1 MKIVRFLNSPV
12 YCTSLKL
19 YGGSFFVWPKYKK
32 SETLDYIYNYNY
44 AVNLADSAQAGS
56 LCRPAMH
63 VSFDGSNVKRYDVIF
78 GEYVFVE
85 IPDLVVHSGE
95 PLTLD
100 VKERSKIN
108 SQIRY
113 PSGPVGQSLLKV
125 YMPNN
130 VTISS
135 EAALNLYGRGKYM
148 FLWVQKYI
156 VYLFILADFTN
167 IYDEK
172 CVNIG

>member
-1 MKIVRFLNSPV
+1 
-12 YCTSLKL
+12 
-19 YGGSFFVWPKYKK
+19 
-32 SETLDYIYNYNY
+32 
-44 AVNLADSAQAGS
+44 
-56 LCRPAMH
+56 MH
-63 VSFDGSNVKRYDVIF
+63 VSFDGSSVKRYDVIF

-85 IPDLVVHSGE
+85 IPDLVVLGGE

-135 EAALNLYGRGKYM
+135 EATLNLYGSGKY
-148 FLWVQKYI
+148 
-156 VYLFILADFTN
+156 LF
-167 IYDEK
+167 
-172 CVNIG
+172 